1 MYQQHQPGTLQIH
14 IVKHPTP
21 CIYYRKIQL
30 SLHVYRNINPYTL
43 VPIKHTNIIKQ
54 TQKHTQRHPILP
66 LASAEIFF
74 FTAKESIASQKSA
87 NWKFAKTLKGVQ
99 PFDPLVVDAIIAS
112 SLSK

>member
-14 IVKHPTP
+14 IVKHSTP

-66 LASAEIFF
+66 LTSAEIFF
-74 FTAKESIASQKSA
+74 SPRRSQSQAKSQRIGNLPK
-87 NWKFAKTLKGVQ
+87 L
-99 PFDPLVVDAIIAS
+99 
-112 SLSK
+112 